1 MTIEIKKTFDNVDDG
16 IANMIAAANA
26 DYENFRVSDEMKAKF
41 KEEWVIKK
49 GSKYIKIMTNG
60 GGSAWGFVVN
70 VDNDKKFKKGDLLKC
85 AGYNAPTR
93 NAARGNVLKGGFS
106 VNWMGPLYL
115 IGPEG
120 YSIKSTKTGVFG

>member
-1 MTIEIKKTFDNVDDG
+1 MTINIKKTFVNVDDG

-26 DYENFRVSDEMKAKF
+26 DYENFRVSDEMKARF

-70 VDNDKKFKKGDLLKC
+70 TDNDKKFKKGTLLKC
-85 AGYNAPTR
+85 AGWSAPER
-93 NAARGNVLKGGFS
+93 NGSRGNVLEGGFPI
-106 VNWMGPLYL
+106 NWTGPLYL
-115 IGPEG
+115 IGKG
-120 YSIKSTKTGVFG
+120 SI

>member
-70 VDNDKKFKKGDLLKC
+70 TDNDKKFKKGTLLKC